1 MGDVPLKAQVG
12 TILAA
17 EFGSRVQVEKTCLD
31 DNGILVSGWEFWKQ
45 HQEVLP
51 APQLLVVSTLPLPS
65 LENPLVAG
73 RVDYYRKSHLDWF
86 RLYLLPT
93 ALTELARAI
102 APLREQQGVVALLDS
117 RILHRSYGAQVLAAL
132 NPAARINY
140 LDSSFFNPIES

>member
-1 MGDVPLKAQVG
+1 M
-12 TILAA
+12 
-17 EFGSRVQVEKTCLD
+17 
-31 DNGILVSGWEFWKQ
+31 
-45 HQEVLP
+45 
-51 APQLLVVSTLPLPS
+51 PS

-73 RVDYYRKSHLDWF
+73 RVNYYRKSHLDWF